1 MVHEDQML
9 TETEQRYTERRTE
22 REKGVQAIR
31 AGHILQADM
40 PDRVRA
46 RLRRL
51 GIDERVVETILST
64 RRGIAAEDI
73 SRAVVELGKRRGAK
87 GRAAIPSRRENDAPW
102 REEIPATGALPPPC
116 IIPGQN
122 LSDILF
128 ERIIGSSDLLGI
140 SYMDLGLRA
149 SRAVG
154 CVRLFQNGRHIGS
167 GTGFMVSPRLLLTN
181 NHVLENA
188 EAGREARVVFNFQDN
203 PEGNAQPTVT
213 FALDPE
219 SFFLTS
225 KPLDFSLIAVVE
237 RSMEGHGI
245 EEFGWLRL
253 IEDEGKVIN
262 GEYVTIVQ
270 HPNGLPKQIALR
282 ENQIIDMLENF
293 IHYHTDTAPGS
304 SGSPLFNDQWEVV
317 GLHHSGVPKR
327 DDQGRIL
334 TRNNTL
340 WTTDMDDGAINWIA
354 NEGVR
359 VSRIVKHIKNQSLGS
374 LGHRLRDQMF
384 EAVPT
389 MAAQTPNMSMGG
401 ALGPPRISPS
411 LGAPHISEGVATWTI
426 PLSISVQLGGAGLM
440 QDFSQ
445 HTATGHAKP
454 TQPPTEPSLPAPS
467 TTLDEELRAYLEEA
481 RQARTRP
488 YYDKKVDAKDKKSYY
503 ADLSSS
509 LSPDEL
515 FSKLSD
521 LVRRT
526 HATKPGYKPS
536 KEVYPWIDLRP
547 NRKLRSIYSG
557 MEFDPEELIR
567 EDFRIDQER
576 GLRMRE
582 LALRESTMTASQ
594 FGQELDLLEAT
605 LPYNCEH
612 VVPQSW
618 FGKKEPMRGD
628 LHHLFACESGCNSF
642 RGNTP
647 YFDFPDFEE
656 VTRNECGKREENK
669 FEPSGG
675 KGVVARATLYFLLRY
690 PGEINA
696 TAKEYTQDR
705 ITTLLQW
712 HQAFPVDD
720 YERHRNQAIFHRQGN
735 RNPLIDH
742 PKWAKKIRF
751 ESSLGD

>member
-1 MVHEDQML
+1 MIRGEQLL
-9 TETEQRYTERRTE
+9 TETERRYAQRQTE
-22 REKGVQAIR
+22 REKNVQAIR
-31 AGHILQADM
+31 AGNILQSDT

-46 RLRRL
+46 RLKRL
-51 GIDERVVETILST
+51 GISERLVEAVST
-64 RRGIAAEDI
+64 MQRGIVAGDV
-73 SRAVVELGKRRGAK
+73 SKAVVELGKRRGAT
-87 GRAAIPSRRENDAPW
+87 GQAAGSSRQESDASW
-102 REEIPATGALPPPC
+102 RDQKPAVGTLPLSGT
-116 IIPGQN
+116 IPGQDF
-122 LSDILF
+122 SDILF
-128 ERIIGSSDLLGI
+128 ERIIGRNDLLGI

-188 EAGREARVVFNFQDN
+188 EAGREARLVFNFQDDS
-203 PEGNAQPTVT
+203 EGNTQPTVT

-219 SFFLTS
+219 RFFLTS
-225 KPLDFSLIAVVE
+225 KPLDFSLIAVSE
-237 RSMEGHGI
+237 RSVEGRGI

-270 HPNGLPKQIALR
+270 HPNGQPKQIALR

-317 GLHHSGVPKR
+317 GVHHSGVPKR

-340 WTTDMDDGAINWIA
+340 WTMDMGDGAIDWIA
-354 NEGVR
+354 NEGIR
-359 VSRIVKHIKNQSLGS
+359 ISRIVKHTKNQSLDS
-374 LGHRLRDQMF
+374 LGRQLRDQLF

-389 MAAQTPNMSMGG
+389 MAAQTPNMPGG
-401 ALGPPRISPS
+401 TLGSPR
-411 LGAPHISEGVATWTI
+411 ISEGVATWTI
-426 PLSISVQLGGAGLM
+426 PLNISVQLGDSRPTQTL
-440 QDFSQ
+440 SQ
-445 HTATGHAKP
+445 QVATGHTKP
-454 TQPPTEPSLPAPS
+454 VLPSTVQLLPA
-467 TTLDEELRAYLEEA
+467 TGATRDEELRANLEEA
-481 RQARTRP
+481 RQAQARP
-488 YYDKKVDAKDKKSYY
+488 YYDKKGDTKDKQSYY
-503 ADLSSS
+503 AGFSSS
-509 LSPDEL
+509 LSPDRL
-515 FSKLSD
+515 FGKLSD
-521 LVRRT
+521 LVRST
-526 HATKPGYKPS
+526 HSTKPGYKPS
-536 KEVYPWIDLRP
+536 KELYPWIDLRP

-567 EDFRIDQER
+567 EDFRIEQER

-594 FGQELDLLEAT
+594 FAQELDLLEAA
-605 LPYNCEH
+605 LPFNCEH

-669 FEPSGG
+669 FEPGGG
-675 KGVVARATLYFLLRY
+675 KGAVARATLYFLLRY

-696 TAKEYTQDR
+696 TAKEYTRDR
-705 ITTLLQW
+705 IATLLQW
-712 HQAFPVDD
+712 HKAFPVDD
-720 YERHRNQAIFHRQGN
+720 YERHRNQAIFRRQGN

-742 PKWAKKIRF
+742 PRLAKKIRF
-751 ESSLGD
+751 ESGLGD